1 MAFITGAGLITIKN
15 TSEDFFFFNGTNTSL
30 SDNYTFAASQ
40 ISGYSKLDYAIVGGG
55 GGGGGPLL
63 DQFAVV
69 YPGGGGGSGDIKAS
83 FSYTGTNGTFTYSTI
98 STSDSTINI
107 SPAIS
112 SINITIGTGGLGGQY
127 NSGLFPINGT
137 QGSSTILAIS
147 STSPQTITVIG
158 GFGGK
163 GGFITTPPNLSN
175 GCGGGI
181 GFNGGGGGGGRTLG
195 LASVAADINGIGGT
209 TTGSGTSGAS
219 SIYSVVS
226 PYTITAGD
234 GGGPGGIGNGVSIST
249 DPVYGTYNQQGITAG
264 GGGGGGTQVT
274 ISGSSTITGGKGS
287 YGTTAVF
294 PYAQNAPPLAPAA
307 VAGVDYTGAGGGGG
321 AISFYVSSSGPPLL
335 ITSTSEQPGAV
346 GGKGYAIL
354 WFHN

>member
-15 TSEDFFFFNGTNTSL
+15 TSEDFFFFNGTNPSL
-30 SDNYTFAASQ
+30 TDNYTFNASQ

-55 GGGGGPLL
+55 GGGGGPFTFLIEP
-63 DQFAVV
+63 

-112 SINITIGTGGLGGQY
+112 SINITIGTGGPGGVY
-127 NSGLFPINGT
+127 SNASPIDGT
-137 QGSSTILAIS
+137 QGSSTILAIAG
-147 STSPQTITVIG
+147 TSPQTITVNG

-163 GGFITTPPNLSN
+163 GGFTTTPPNLSN

-181 GFNGGGGGGGRTLG
+181 GFNGGGGGGGRLLG
-195 LASVAADINGIGGT
+195 LMTAAADINGIGGT
-209 TTGSGTSGAS
+209 TTGLGTSGAS
-219 SIYSVVS
+219 SIYSSVP

-249 DPVYGTYNQQGITAG
+249 SPVYGTYDQQGITAG

-307 VAGVDYTGAGGGGG
+307 IPGLAYTGAGGGGG
-321 AISFYVSSSGPPLL
+321 AISFYISSSGPPPL
-335 ITSTSEQPGAV
+335 ITSTSEQPGAN